1 MTNLGKRSKAALVA
15 RPLDYQEVRLKAA
28 PVWSQAVVWT
38 IIGTASL
45 GFIYAVTGKID
56 EVVVANGTIQALGA
70 ARPIMSPAPGV
81 VSQIFVKEGQSVRA
95 GEPLLRFDP
104 EEMMG

>member
-45 GFIYAVTGKID
+45 GFIYAVTAKID
-56 EVVVANGTIQALGA
+56 EVVVANGTNSGPG
-70 ARPIMSPAPGV
+70 RSPADHEPRPG
-81 VSQIFVKEGQSVRA
+81 G
-95 GEPLLRFDP
+95 GEPDLRQRGP
-104 EEMMG
+104 VGAGWRTAAAL